1 MRKLFILLFLINIAM
16 STAFAAETQNEV
28 TPLAGYD
35 GYWDDST
42 ITSESSA
49 LAVFTL
55 DLRSYRYNNF
65 EFWDSANK
73 NITEISLKP
82 VGDGTASVDLQLHY
96 DIISSTA
103 VKFYLSADGPIR
115 SENESYPTLNWSLIG
130 ENGNRTYFDT
140 ANAEDVTSDQNI
152 LDIGFTEGIGKYT
165 KEIPLTVKTDSYA
178 DLPFDTDYYANII
191 LTIIPS

>member
-1 MRKLFILLFLINIAM
+1 MRKLLILLFLINIAM
-16 STAFAAETQNEV
+16 STVFAAETQNEV
-28 TPLAGYD
+28 TPLASYD

-42 ITSESSA
+42 ITTESSA
-49 LAVFTL
+49 TAVFTL

-65 EFWDSANK
+65 EFWDSTDK
-73 NITEISLKP
+73 KITEISLKP
-82 VGDGTASVDLQLHY
+82 AGDGTASVDLQLHY
-96 DIISSTA
+96 DIISSTE
-103 VKFYLSADGPIR
+103 VEFYLSADGPIR
-115 SENESYPTLNWSLIG
+115 CENESYPTLNWSLIG
-130 ENGNRTYFDT
+130 ENITYFDT

-165 KEIPLTVKTDSYA
+165 KEIPLTVKTGSYA

>member
-1 MRKLFILLFLINIAM
+1 MRKLLILLFLINIAM

-42 ITSESSA
+42 ITNESSA
-49 LAVFTL
+49 TAVFTL

-73 NITEISLKP
+73 KITEISLKP
-82 VGDGTASVDLQLHY
+82 AGDGTASVDLQLHY
-96 DIISSTA
+96 DIISSTE
-103 VKFYLSADGPIR
+103 VEFYLSADGPIR

-130 ENGNRTYFDT
+130 ENKTYFDT
-140 ANAEDVTSDQNI
+140 AANAEDVTSDQNI

-165 KEIPLTVKTDSYA
+165 DEIPLTVKTDSYA

-191 LTIIPS
+191 LSIIPS

>member
-1 MRKLFILLFLINIAM
+1 MRKLLVLLIIMNAM
-16 STAFAAETQNEV
+16 LAASAAETQDGAN
-28 TPLAGYD
+28 PLAAYD
-35 GYWDDST
+35 GYWSDSSVT
-42 ITSESSA
+42 DESSA
-49 LAVFTL
+49 AAVFTL

-96 DIISSTA
+96 DIISSTE
-103 VKFYLSADGPIR
+103 VEFYLSADGPIR

-130 ENGNRTYFDT
+130 ENKTYFDT
-140 ANAEDVTSDQNI
+140 AANAEDVTSDQNI

-165 KEIPLTVKTDSYA
+165 DEIPLTVKTDSYA

-191 LTIIPS
+191 LSIIPS

>member
-1 MRKLFILLFLINIAM
+1 MRKLLILLFLINIAM

-42 ITSESSA
+42 ITNGSSA

-73 NITEISLKP
+73 NINEISLKP

-96 DIISSTA
+96 DIISSTE

-115 SENESYPTLNWSLIG
+115 SENESYKTNNLTIIG
-130 ENGNRTYFDT
+130 ENVKLNYIYK
-140 ANAEDVTSDQNI
+140 AMA
-152 LDIGFTEGIGKYT
+152 GKY
-165 KEIPLTVKTDSYA
+165 
-178 DLPFDTDYYANII
+178 
-191 LTIIPS
+191 